1 MGDHLLTSTDDRQST
16 FALGVLRVVLWSGA
30 SLPAVLTT
38 LFLLG
43 R

>member
-1 MGDHLLTSTDDRQST
+1 MGDHLLTSSDDRQST
-16 FALGVLRVVLWSGA
+16 LALGVLRLFLWSSA
-30 SLPAVLTT
+30 SVPAVLTT

>member
-1 MGDHLLTSTDDRQST
+1 MGDHLLTSSDDRQST
-16 FALGVLRVVLWSGA
+16 FTLGVLRVFLWSSA
-30 SLPAVLTT
+30 ALPVMLTT